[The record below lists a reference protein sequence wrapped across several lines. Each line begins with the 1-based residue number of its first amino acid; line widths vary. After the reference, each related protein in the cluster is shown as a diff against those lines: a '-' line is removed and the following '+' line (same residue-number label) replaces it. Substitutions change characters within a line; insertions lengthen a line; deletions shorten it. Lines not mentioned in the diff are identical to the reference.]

1 MTLVTNALVDGPD
14 EGTLRLATE
23 LAKLCRAEG
32 IDVIPL
38 TGDDG
43 VLARKLLLDR
53 RLLRHRG
60 LRRKS
65 RPVVYLPT
73 QSLTTGTVL
82 RAKLARLLTGAPVA
96 VIATQPRPSTP
107 IKHQPVFSLHPDG
120 PGTFLPM
127 GVDVERFGP
136 VEPVERRRLRA
147 AHAVPDHDR
156 PVVLHVGHLSPN
168 RNLDVLARLARTGD
182 ATVVVVGSRR
192 FGVDPG
198 TEAVLADAGALV
210 RTGYIERITELYQL
224 ADVYAFPVVSGEGA
238 IGTPLSVLEAMA
250 CNLPVATTPFGGLPR
265 MFDAEAVKG
274 LQFARTDDELVDA
287 VFDLAALPA
296 GAVATRDAVARY
308 AWPEALK
315 PVLEL
320 LR

>member
-1 MTLVTNALVDGPD
+1 MTLITNALVDGPD
-14 EGTLRLATE
+14 EGTLRLAAE

-32 IDVIPL
+32 IEVIAL
-38 TGDDG
+38 THDDG

-53 RLLRHRG
+53 RLWRQRG
-60 LRRKS
+60 QGRRK
-65 RPVVYLPT
+65 PVVYLPT

-107 IKHQPVFSLHPDG
+107 IKHQPVFSLYPDG
-120 PGTFLPM
+120 PGPFLPM

-136 VEPVERRRLRA
+136 VESAERHRLRA
-147 AHAVPDHDR
+147 AHGIPDDDR

-168 RNLDVLARLARTGD
+168 RNLGVLARLARAGQ

-192 FGVDPG
+192 FGVDPA
-198 TEAVLADAGALV
+198 TEAMLIDAGVVV
-210 RTGYIERITELYQL
+210 RTGYIERIAELYQL
-224 ADVYAFPVVSGEGA
+224 ADVYLFPVTSGEGS

-287 VFDLAALPA
+287 VFELAALPA